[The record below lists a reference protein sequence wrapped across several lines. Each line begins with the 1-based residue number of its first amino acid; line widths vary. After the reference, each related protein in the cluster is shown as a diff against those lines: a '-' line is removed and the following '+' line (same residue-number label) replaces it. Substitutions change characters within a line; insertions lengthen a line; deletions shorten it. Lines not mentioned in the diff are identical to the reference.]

1 MKANILRIFSSFLRY
16 NKHTKLFVQRWH
28 HFWSSKIDHYF
39 TKQRISIKN
48 VEILSL
54 CKVGHFGIYKNPNG
68 IICSIVLKKK
78 GENNT
83 TEELSP
89 LSVFFKAGRVANS
102 GQWLSKYFFIYQTPA
117 DFISHEEY
125 VMWKCFVYCKILSL
139 FILLIHLYYVR
150 FFFTFILPK
159 NFAGTWQG
167 AGVKT
172 TGMKA
177 EFIIKLLV
185 SFLKKYE
192 LNSYVFCVVLCLFWK
207 IMSHQVAFLQRV
219 KFLELP

>member
-1 MKANILRIFSSFLRY
+1 MLKFYLCVRSVILGFIKIL
-16 NKHTKLFVQRWH
+16 TELFVQLFLKRRG
-28 HFWSSKIDHYF
+28 KTIP
-39 TKQRISIKN
+39 RKN
-48 VEILSL
+48 YL
-54 CKVGHFGIYKNPNG
+54 HW
-68 IICSIVLKKK
+68 
-78 GENNT
+78 
-83 TEELSP
+83 
-89 LSVFFKAGRVANS
+89 VFFSKQEE
-102 GQWLSKYFFIYQTPA
+102 QWLSKYFFIYQTPA

>member
-16 NKHTKLFVQRWH
+16 NKHAKLFVQRWH

-54 CKVGHFGIYKNPNG
+54 CKVGHFGIYKNPYGN
-68 IICSIVLKKK
+68 ICSIVLKKK

-150 FFFTFILPK
+150 LFFYFY
-159 NFAGTWQG
+159 FA
-167 AGVKT
+167 
-172 TGMKA
+172 
-177 EFIIKLLV
+177 
-185 SFLKKYE
+185 
-192 LNSYVFCVVLCLFWK
+192 
-207 IMSHQVAFLQRV
+207 
-219 KFLELP
+219 

>member
-1 MKANILRIFSSFLRY
+1 MLKFYLCVRSVILGFIKIL
-16 NKHTKLFVQRWH
+16 TELFVQLFLKRRGKTIPRKNYLH
-28 HFWSSKIDHYF
+28 HWVFFQSRKICEFRAVTIEILLYLPDTSRFYL
-39 TKQRISIKN
+39 TRGICN
-48 VEILSL
+48 VEMFRLLQNTVVIHIAYSFIL
-54 CKVGHFGIYKNPNG
+54 CK
-68 IICSIVLKKK
+68 
-78 GENNT
+78 
-83 TEELSP
+83 
-89 LSVFFKAGRVANS
+89 A
-102 GQWLSKYFFIYQTPA
+102 
-117 DFISHEEY
+117 
-125 VMWKCFVYCKILSL
+125 
-139 FILLIHLYYVR
+139 

>member
-1 MKANILRIFSSFLRY
+1 MLKFYLCVRSVILGFIKIL
-16 NKHTKLFVQRWH
+16 TELFVQLFLKRRG
-28 HFWSSKIDHYF
+28 KTIP
-39 TKQRISIKN
+39 RKN
-48 VEILSL
+48 YLHWVFFQSRKSCEFRAVTIEILLYLPDTSRFYL
-54 CKVGHFGIYKNPNG
+54 TRGIC
-68 IICSIVLKKK
+68 I
-78 GENNT
+78 
-83 TEELSP
+83 
-89 LSVFFKAGRVANS
+89 
-102 GQWLSKYFFIYQTPA
+102 
-117 DFISHEEY
+117 
-125 VMWKCFVYCKILSL
+125 MWKCFVYCKILSL

>member
-16 NKHTKLFVQRWH
+16 NKHAKLFVQRWH

-54 CKVGHFGIYKNPNG
+54 CKVGHFGIYKNPYG

-83 TEELSP
+83 AEELSP
-89 LSVFFKAGRVANS
+89 LSFFSKQEE
-102 GQWLSKYFFIYQTPA
+102 QWLSKYFFIYQTPA

-150 FFFTFILPK
+150 LFFYFY
-159 NFAGTWQG
+159 FA
-167 AGVKT
+167 
-172 TGMKA
+172 
-177 EFIIKLLV
+177 
-185 SFLKKYE
+185 
-192 LNSYVFCVVLCLFWK
+192 
-207 IMSHQVAFLQRV
+207 
-219 KFLELP
+219 